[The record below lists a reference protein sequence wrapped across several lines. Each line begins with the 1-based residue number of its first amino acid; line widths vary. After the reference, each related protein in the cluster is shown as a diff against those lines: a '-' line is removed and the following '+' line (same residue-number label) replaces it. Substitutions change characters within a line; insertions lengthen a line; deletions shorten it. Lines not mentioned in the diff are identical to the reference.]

1 MQDVQEFVLS
11 LVGSPWLYPVFGL
24 VIAVSAAIPPVPS
37 SALIVALGAVNAHS
51 GHPALILL
59 IVAGTAGSVL
69 GDHVMY
75 LLGRGSR
82 FTQWPLLRS
91 PATQRRVEKLEAKL
105 EIGGLYFAVLARFIP
120 LGRTLIALVSGSTR
134 LDLKEWL
141 ARTTGAGTIWTAY
154 SLAFGWLTAR
164 WIPLPLWAAVAIA
177 VGGSLLLGAIISRVA
192 DRLALG
198 SHG

>member
-11 LVGSPWLYPVFGL
+11 LVGSQWLYPVFGL

-105 EIGGLYFAVLARFIP
+105 ESGGLYFAVLARFIP

>member
-105 EIGGLYFAVLARFIP
+105 ESGGLYFAVLARFIP
-120 LGRTLIALVSGSTR
+120 LDRTLIALVSGSTR

>member
-105 EIGGLYFAVLARFIP
+105 ESGGLYFAVLARFIP